1 MIVIDAADSIVGR
14 IGTYAAKQALLGEEV
29 KIVNSEKAVIS
40 GKKENTFEIYLRKK
54 AMGTPRKGPF
64 LHRKPE
70 RLLRRVV
77 RGMLP
82 YKKPRGKMAYKR
94 VLCYQGI
101 PDEFKDAKLIKLEN
115 ANISKLPNL
124 KFVTLY
130 DVSKRLGAKLE

>member
-1 MIVIDAADSIVGR
+1 
-14 IGTYAAKQALLGEEV
+14 
-29 KIVNSEKAVIS
+29 
-40 GKKENTFEIYLRKK
+40 
-54 AMGTPRKGPF
+54 
-64 LHRKPE
+64 
-70 RLLRRVV
+70 
-77 RGMLP
+77 
-82 YKKPRGKMAYKR
+82 MAYKR